1 MMLGASWPGSSRS
14 SFSDGQAGE
23 SADPMTWLARHSNGL
38 VVGFFVGNP
47 KGLNID
53 IHTYNHIHVYD
64 YMILY
69 DCICIIPFGDGL

>member
-1 MMLGASWPGSSRS
+1 MMLGAGPA
-14 SFSDGQAGE
+14 QAGPL
-23 SADPMTWLARHSNGL
+23 SLMDRPGNLRIRLRMARHSNGL
-38 VVGFFVGNP
+38 VVFFCGKP

-69 DCICIIPFGDGL
+69 DCICIIQFGDGL

>member
-1 MMLGASWPGSSRS
+1 M
-14 SFSDGQAGE
+14 
-23 SADPMTWLARHSNGL
+23 
-38 VVGFFVGNP
+38 GNP